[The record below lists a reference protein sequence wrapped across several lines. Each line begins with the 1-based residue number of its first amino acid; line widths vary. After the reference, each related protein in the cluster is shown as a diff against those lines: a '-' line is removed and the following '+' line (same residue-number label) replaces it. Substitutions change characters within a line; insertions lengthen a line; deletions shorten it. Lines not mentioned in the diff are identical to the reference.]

1 AGPHVAGTPGNAVSQ
16 ITPKPIT
23 ASGIDGIDRV
33 YDGTTGVGLDAAG
46 ASLTGVVAG
55 DTVNLATTSAV
66 GTLANKNIGV
76 NKAVSIT
83 GLALTGGDQGN
94 YTVSD
99 ASGATATISARSITS
114 TGFAGVG
121 RVYDGTTAVAVNG
134 SGASLGGVIAGDTV
148 GIAGGATGTLADK
161 NVGAAKPVTITGVAL
176 NGADAGNYTV
186 TDASGATATITPRP
200 LTSTGITGVDRTY
213 DATTVVAV
221 STAGATLNNAVA
233 GDNVSIVGAGA
244 SGTIA
249 DKNVGTAKPVTVSGL
264 ALGGGDAGNYTL
276 TDASNATV
284 NITPLAVQ
292 ATGITAVNRA
302 DDGSTAVG
310 LNTAGAGVN
319 GVLPGDTVGV
329 DASGAVGSVATPAP
343 GEAKPVTVTGIVL
356 TGPDAIDYSVLPTP
370 IAPGGGP
377 LTVRILSV
385 AQSRFDDIRFKEY
398 LQGVADAQEPFRR
411 AMLEALL
418 SGFGKENIRKQ
429 LQRGLVYE
437 TGLAPPAVDII
448 DSAKPPAS
456 CDATAGLRCGQ

>member
-114 TGFAGVG
+114 TVFAGVG

-176 NGADAGNYTV
+176 DGADAGNYTV
-186 TDASGATATITPRP
+186 
-200 LTSTGITGVDRTY
+200 
-213 DATTVVAV
+213 
-221 STAGATLNNAVA
+221 
-233 GDNVSIVGAGA
+233 
-244 SGTIA
+244 
-249 DKNVGTAKPVTVSGL
+249 
-264 ALGGGDAGNYTL
+264 

-302 DDGSTAVG
+302 DNGSTAVG
-310 LNTAGAGVN
+310 LNTAGAGVS

-343 GEAKPVTVTGIVL
+343 GE
-356 TGPDAIDYSVLPTP
+356 
-370 IAPGGGP
+370 
-377 LTVRILSV
+377 
-385 AQSRFDDIRFKEY
+385 
-398 LQGVADAQEPFRR
+398 
-411 AMLEALL
+411 
-418 SGFGKENIRKQ
+418 
-429 LQRGLVYE
+429 
-437 TGLAPPAVDII
+437 
-448 DSAKPPAS
+448 
-456 CDATAGLRCGQ
+456 